1 MTVEAVVFDWGGT
14 LAEYAGIEMIDM
26 WRMAARHLA
35 PDREEE
41 VLARLVAVEE
51 ASWARIAVDQRS
63 TTLSS
68 LLAAASADL
77 GLDVAEAVLEE
88 AATHHLDSWTPH
100 VRHDPDAAP
109 TLAALRGLGLG
120 IGLLS
125 NTHWPRS
132 FHEHFLERDGLAP
145 LIDVRCYT
153 SELEFTKPHPEA
165 FRAVLD
171 RLGVGDPARAVFVG
185 DRLYDDVHGARVLGM
200 RAVHR
205 PNPLVPGYDVQP
217 DAVVEALPELVGL
230 VRSWLVSDAKRHESN
245 VSKSSE
251 PGSSG
256 PPATTT

>member
-14 LAEYAGIEMIDM
+14 LAVYAGIEMIDM
-26 WRMAARHLA
+26 WRVAARHLA

-41 VLARLVAVEE
+41 VLHRLVAVEE

-68 LLAAASADL
+68 LLSAASAEL

-100 VRHDPDAAP
+100 VRHDPDAVP
-109 TLAALRGLGLG
+109 TLTALRSMGVR

-145 LIDVRCYT
+145 LIDERCYT
-153 SELEFTKPHPEA
+153 SELVYTKPHGEA
-165 FRAVLD
+165 FRAVLE
-171 RLGVGDPARAVFVG
+171 RLGAPDPRRAVFVG
-185 DRLYDDVHGARVLGM
+185 DRPYDDVWGAQQLGM
-200 RAVHR
+200 RAVLR
-205 PNPLVPGYDVQP
+205 PNPLVPGFDVTP
-217 DAVVEALPELVGL
+217 DATVEALPELL
-230 VRSWLVSDAKRHESN
+230 PLVSSWQDES
-245 VSKSSE
+245 
-251 PGSSG
+251 
-256 PPATTT
+256 